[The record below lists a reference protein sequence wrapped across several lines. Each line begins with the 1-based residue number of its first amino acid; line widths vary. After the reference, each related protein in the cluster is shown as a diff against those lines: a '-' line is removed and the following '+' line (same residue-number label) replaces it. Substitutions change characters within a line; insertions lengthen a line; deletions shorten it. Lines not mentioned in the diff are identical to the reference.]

1 MVLKIATGL
10 IPAHAGKTGTGY
22 LLVRNDGAH
31 PRSRGE
37 NVTLSRSRSI
47 LTGSSP
53 LTRGKRSRPRRR
65 RRERGLIPAHAG
77 KIAVAHGHLRRA
89 AAHPR
94 SRGENRRD
102 RPPMESA
109 PGSSPLTRGKYE
121 CDVCYLARSGLI
133 PAHAG
138 KITRKAQ
145 RRRSARAHPRS
156 RGENAVRHRDRNRAR
171 WLIPAHAGKIRLHY
185 ASRPVYRA
193 HPRSRGEN
201 TARTGR
207 RRAVRGSSPLTRGK
221 CRAQQLV
228 GYGERLIPAHAGKME
243 ASRRRP
249 RTSGAHP
256 RSRGENEIYNFAMKQ
271 CPGSSPLTRGKSRC
285 RPLISTPLGLI
296 PAHAGKIGGRDG
308 NRRG

>member
-1 MVLKIATGL
+1 MGSFPLTRGKPVERDGGGRGVGL
-10 IPAHAGKTGTGY
+10 IPAHAGKTSTPESATSQH
-22 LLVRNDGAH
+22 RAH

-37 NVTLSRSRSI
+37 NSNSGCNTVLQ
-47 LTGSSP
+47 
-53 LTRGKRSRPRRR
+53 K
-65 RRERGLIPAHAG
+65 
-77 KIAVAHGHLRRA
+77 
-89 AAHPR
+89 
-94 SRGENRRD
+94 
-102 RPPMESA
+102 
-109 PGSSPLTRGKYE
+109 GSSPLTRGKYE

-221 CRAQQLV
+221 CCYPV
-228 GYGERLIPAHAGKME
+228 
-243 ASRRRP
+243 
-249 RTSGAHP
+249 
-256 RSRGENEIYNFAMKQ
+256 EI
-271 CPGSSPLTRGKSRC
+271 S
-285 RPLISTPLGLI
+285 
-296 PAHAGKIGGRDG
+296 IG
-308 NRRG
+308 